1 MSIRHLDRLF
11 EPRSVAI
18 IGASQRPGRIG
29 TTVLDNMAASG
40 FAGALWPV
48 NPKYDTLLGIACHAR
63 VAALPAAP
71 DLAVI
76 CTPPD
81 SVPGLVAELGARGTR
96 AAIVLTALSPGQRAA
111 MLKAA
116 RPHLLRILGPGGI
129 GLIGPAAGVN
139 ASVAHAGA
147 RPGRTAFVSQ
157 SGMLMTAVL
166 DWARQHQI
174 GFSRVVSVGEGG
186 DVDVADLLDWLAGDA
201 DTQAIVLHIE
211 SVADARKFMSAARI
225 AARGKPVVVLK
236 SGRGGE
242 RDDRVVDAAIRRAG
256 MLRVYSSADLFD
268 AVQTVARARPLPGER
283 LAVVSNTASLGLLA
297 TDALAWTGGRLAP
310 LSPATL
316 RALKPLAAEGVPAA
330 NPLDIGTRADTARH
344 VAAVRALLDEPQAD
358 ALLLVH
364 VPTPAA
370 GSTEVARSLV
380 PAVRGARQIVLSCW
394 LGGDEVAEA
403 RGVFADAGLATYDTP
418 EKAVRA
424 FRQMVQYRRNQ
435 ALLIE
440 VPPGVPAVRERER
453 ATARRIVGAARQAG
467 RDTLDDAECRT
478 VLAAYGLRYDLPDGA
493 GAGAPAWMQ
502 PAAGRDAPPLRIGM
516 HVDPVFGPALEFGM
530 GGAAGSVA
538 RDCAAGLP
546 PLNMVLARDIVAR
559 TRAGNALAATD
570 GACRAL
576 VQVAELVT
584 DLPEVAALELDPM
597 QMVQAGPAAPR
608 DGAEPLPD
616 TLAALRARI
625 VLGPPR
631 PESAL
636 AIRPYPQALAEI
648 IDWQGAQLT
657 LRPIRPEDA
666 PAHVR
671 FFAALD
677 PEDVRL
683 RFFSA
688 LRELPPAQLARLTQI
703 DYDRAMAFIA
713 TRTGPDGTAE
723 TLGVVRAVAD
733 PDNRSAEFAVV
744 VRSDLKGLGLG
755 AILFGKL
762 VDYFRTR
769 GTGCLTG
776 DAFAE
781 NVGVQKLVRRFN
793 GTVQSGDEAGTVRL
807 TVPLHGKSS

>member
-11 EPRSVAI
+11 EPRSVAV
-18 IGASQRPGRIG
+18 IGASRRPGRIG

-48 NPKYDTLLGIACHAR
+48 NPKYDTLLGIPCHAR

-76 CTPPD
+76 CTPAD
-81 SVPGLVAELGARGTR
+81 TVAALVAELGALGTR
-96 AAIVLTALSPGQRAA
+96 AVIVLVALSPAQRAA

-129 GLIGPAAGVN
+129 GLIGPAAGIN
-139 ASVAHAGA
+139 ASVAHTGA

-211 SVADARKFMSAARI
+211 SVTDARKFMSAARI

-236 SGRGGE
+236 SGRGAGSDGAE
-242 RDDRVVDAAIRRAG
+242 DRVVDAAIRRAG

-283 LAVVSNTASLGLLA
+283 LAVVSNAASLGLLA
-297 TDALAWTGGRLAP
+297 TDALAWTGGTLAP

-316 RALKPLAAEGVPAA
+316 RALKPAMADGVAPA
-330 NPLDIGTRADTARH
+330 NPLDIGTRADAARH
-344 VAAVRALLDEPQAD
+344 LAAVRALLDEPQAD

-370 GSTEVARSLV
+370 GSSDVARALV
-380 PAVRGARQIVLSCW
+380 PLVRAARQTVLSCW
-394 LGGDEVAEA
+394 LGGDEATEA
-403 RGVFADAGLATYDTP
+403 RSVFADAGLATYDTP

-424 FRQMVQYRRNQ
+424 FRQIVQYRRNQ

-440 VPPGVPAVRERER
+440 VPAGVPAAGEPER
-453 ATARRIVGAARQAG
+453 AAARAIVAAARHAG
-467 RDTLDDAECRT
+467 RSSLDDGECTT
-478 VLAAYGLRYDLPDGA
+478 VLAAYGVQCETNGGA
-493 GAGAPAWMQ
+493 NGGAAQEWEAGTAPQ
-502 PAAGRDAPPLRIGM
+502 LRIAVHM
-516 HVDPVFGPALEFGM
+516 DPVFGPALEFGL
-530 GGAAGSVA
+530 GGAAGQVA
-538 RDCAAGLP
+538 RDRAAGLP

-559 TRAGNALAATD
+559 TRAGAALTAPDAV
-570 GACRAL
+570 CRAL
-576 VQVAELVT
+576 VQVADLVT
-584 DLPEVAALELDPM
+584 DLGEVMALELDP
-597 QMVQAGPAAPR
+597 VRVGEG
-608 DGAEPLPD
+608 GAV
-616 TLAALRARI
+616 ALRARI

-631 PESAL
+631 PESAM
-636 AIRPYPQALAEI
+636 AIRPYPQALAETV
-648 IDWQGAQLT
+648 DWQGGPLV

-677 PEDVRL
+677 PDDVRL

-713 TRTGPDGTAE
+713 TRPGPGGQPE

-733 PDNRSAEFAVV
+733 PDNRRADFAIV
-744 VRSDLKGLGLG
+744 VRSDLKGKGLG
-755 AILFGKL
+755 VILFGKL
-762 VDYFRTR
+762 VDYFRAR
-769 GTGCLTG
+769 GTGSLTG
-776 DAFAE
+776 DALAE
-781 NVGVQKLVRRFN
+781 NVGVQKLVHRFG
-793 GTVQSGDEAGTVRL
+793 GTVQPGSEPGIVLL
-807 TVPLHGKSS
+807 TIPLHGKTS

>member
-11 EPRSVAI
+11 EPRSVAV
-18 IGASQRPGRIG
+18 IGASRKPGRIG

-48 NPKYDTLLGIACHAR
+48 NPKYGELLGIPCYAR

-76 CTPPD
+76 CTPAD
-81 SVPGLVAELGARGTR
+81 TVPGLVADLGARGTR
-96 AAIVLTALSPGQRAA
+96 AAIVLTALPPALRAA

-139 ASVAHAGA
+139 ASVAHTGA
-147 RPGRTAFVSQ
+147 RQGRTAFVSQ

-186 DVDVADLLDWLAGDA
+186 DVDVADLLDWLAGDT

-211 SVADARKFMSAARI
+211 SVAGARKFMSAARI

-236 SGRGGE
+236 SGRGAGP
-242 RDDRVVDAAIRRAG
+242 DDGADRVVDAAIRRAG

-268 AVQTVARARPLPGER
+268 AVQTVARARPLAGER
-283 LAVVSNTASLGLLA
+283 LAVVSNAFSLGLLA
-297 TDALAWTGGRLAP
+297 TDALAWTGGRLAQ
-310 LSPATL
+310 LAPATL
-316 RALKPLAAEGVPAA
+316 RALKPLAAEGVAPA
-330 NPLDIGTRADTARH
+330 NPLDIGTLADTARH

-370 GSTEVARSLV
+370 GSRDVARALV
-380 PAVRGARQIVLSCW
+380 PLVRAARQTVLSCW
-394 LGGDEVAEA
+394 LGGEEATEA
-403 RGVFADAGLATYDTP
+403 RAVFADAGLATYDTP

-424 FRQMVQYRRNQ
+424 FRQVVQYRRNQ

-440 VPPGVPAVRERER
+440 VPAGVPATGEAGR
-453 ATARRIVGAARQAG
+453 GAARAIVAGARRAG
-467 RDTLDDAECRT
+467 RAVLDDGECAT
-478 VLAAYGLRYDLPDGA
+478 VLGAYGLAVGA
-493 GAGAPAWMQ
+493 TGN
-502 PAAGRDAPPLRIGM
+502 DARADDTPPLRIAVHM
-516 HVDPVFGPALEFGM
+516 DPVFGPALEFGL
-530 GGAAGSVA
+530 GGAAGRVA
-538 RDCAAGLP
+538 RDRAAGLP

-559 TRAGNALAATD
+559 TRAGGALADAE
-570 GACRAL
+570 AVCRAL
-576 VQVAELVT
+576 VQVADLVT
-584 DLPEVAALELDPM
+584 DLCEVVELELDP
-597 QMVQAGPAAPR
+597 VLPAPAA
-608 DGAEPLPD
+608 GAAS
-616 TLAALRARI
+616 TVTAGAARI

-631 PESAL
+631 PESAM
-636 AIRPYPQALAEI
+636 AIRPYPQALAETV
-648 IDWQGAQLT
+648 DWQGAALV

-666 PAHVR
+666 PAHMR

-713 TRTGPDGTAE
+713 TRTGADGQPE

-733 PDNRSAEFAVV
+733 PDNRRAEFAIT
-744 VRSDLKGLGLG
+744 VRSDLKGRGLG
-755 AILFGKL
+755 VILFRKL
-762 VDYFRTR
+762 VDYFRAR
-769 GTGCLTG
+769 GTETLAG
-776 DAFAE
+776 DALAE
-781 NVGVQKLVRRFN
+781 NVGVQKLVRRFG
-793 GTVQSGDEAGTVRL
+793 GTVQPGGEAGTVLL
-807 TVPLHGKSS
+807 TIPLHGKTS

>member
-11 EPRSVAI
+11 EPRTVAI
-18 IGASQRPGRIG
+18 VGASQRPGRIG
-29 TTVLDNMAASG
+29 TTVLDNMAGSG

-48 NPKYDTLLGIACHAR
+48 NPKYGTLLGIPCYAR

-71 DLAVI
+71 DLAVL
-76 CTPPD
+76 CAPPD
-81 SVPGLVAELGARGTR
+81 TVPGLVAELGARGTR
-96 AAIVLTALSPGQRAA
+96 AVIVPMPLSPAQRAA

-129 GLIGPAAGVN
+129 GLIAPAAGVN

-174 GFSRVVSVGEGG
+174 GFSRVVSVGDGG

-201 DTQAIVLHIE
+201 DTGAIVLHIE

-242 RDDRVVDAAIRRAG
+242 AADRVVDAAIRRAG

-268 AVQTVARARPLPGER
+268 AVQTVARARPLAGER
-283 LAVVSNTASLGLLA
+283 LAVLSNAASLGLLA
-297 TDALAWTGGRLAP
+297 SDALAWTGGELAP

-316 RALKPLAAEGVPAA
+316 RALRPVADEGVPAA
-330 NPLDIGTRADTARH
+330 NPLDIGARADTARH
-344 VAAVRALLDEPQAD
+344 VAAVRALLGEPQAD

-370 GSTEVARSLV
+370 GSAEVARALV
-380 PAVRGARQIVLSCW
+380 PVVRGARQVVLSCW
-394 LGGDEVAEA
+394 LGGGKVAEA
-403 RGVFADAGLATYDTP
+403 RSVFADAGLATYDTP

-440 VPPGVPAVRERER
+440 VPAGVPAVRERER
-453 ATARRIVGAARQAG
+453 AAARAIVAAAREAG
-467 RDTLDDAECRT
+467 RATLDDGECRT
-478 VLAAYGLRYDLPDGA
+478 VLAAYGLRDGLPDGPQAPSSTAA
-493 GAGAPAWMQ
+493 GAA
-502 PAAGRDAPPLRIGM
+502 APPLRIGM
-516 HVDPVFGPALEFGM
+516 HADPVFGPALEFGI
-530 GGAAGSVA
+530 GGAAGRVA
-538 RDCAAGLP
+538 RDGAAGLP
-546 PLNMVLARDIVAR
+546 PLNMVLARDIVTR
-559 TRAGNALAATD
+559 TRVGGALAAQGVQD
-570 GACRAL
+570 HVCRAL

-584 DLPEVAALELDPM
+584 DLPAVAALELDP
-597 QMVQAGPAAPR
+597 VQVVDIDAAAPR
-608 DGAEPLPD
+608 AGAAQGGPA
-616 TLAALRARI
+616 LAVLRARI

-636 AIRPYPQALAEI
+636 AIRPYPQALADT
-648 IDWQGAQLT
+648 IDWQGAPLV

-713 TRTGPDGTAE
+713 TRPGTDGTAE

-733 PDNRSAEFAVV
+733 PDNRSAEFAIA
-744 VRSDLKGLGLG
+744 VRSDLKGKGLG
-755 AILFGKL
+755 VILFGKL
-762 VDYFRTR
+762 VEYFRAR
-769 GTGCLTG
+769 GTGSLAG
-776 DAFAE
+776 DALAE
-781 NVGVQKLVRRFN
+781 NTGVQHLVRRF
-793 GTVQSGDEAGTVRL
+793 GGVVTSGNEAGTVRL
-807 TVPLHGKSS
+807 TVSLHGETS

>member
-18 IGASQRPGRIG
+18 VGASQRPGRIG
-29 TTVLDNMAASG
+29 TTVLDNMAGAG

-48 NPKYDTLLGIACHAR
+48 NPKYDTLLGIACHPR

-81 SVPGLVAELGARGTR
+81 TVPGVVAELGARGTR
-96 AAIVLTALSPGQRAA
+96 AAIVLTALAPGQRAA

-129 GLIGPAAGVN
+129 GLIGAAAGVN
-139 ASVAHAGA
+139 ASVAHVGA

-166 DWARQHQI
+166 DWAHQHQI

-211 SVADARKFMSAARI
+211 SVTGARKFMSAARI

-242 RDDRVVDAAIRRAG
+242 QSDRVVDAAIRRAG

-283 LAVVSNTASLGLLA
+283 LAVVSNAASLGLLA
-297 TDALAWTGGRLAP
+297 TDAMAWTGGRLAA

-316 RALKPLAAEGVPAA
+316 RALKPLAADGVPAA
-330 NPLDIGTRADTARH
+330 NPLDIGTQADTARH

-370 GSTEVARSLV
+370 GSTEVARALV

-394 LGGDEVAEA
+394 LGGHEVAEA
-403 RGVFADAGLATYDTP
+403 RSVFADAGLATYDTP

-435 ALLIE
+435 ALVIE
-440 VPPGVPAVRERER
+440 VPAGVPAARERER
-453 ATARRIVGAARQAG
+453 AAARGIVAAARQAG
-467 RDTLDDAECRT
+467 RAVLDDNECRT
-478 VLAAYGLRYDLPDGA
+478 VLAAYGLQLGLQPGLREHARDGA
-493 GAGAPAWMQ
+493 AEGGD
-502 PAAGRDAPPLRIGM
+502 GAPPLRIGM
-516 HVDPVFGPALEFGM
+516 HADPVFGPALEFGM
-530 GGAAGSVA
+530 GGAAGRVA

-559 TRAGNALAATD
+559 TRVGNALAAQD
-570 GACRAL
+570 HVCRAL

-584 DLPEVAALELDPM
+584 DLPEVVALELDPM
-597 QMVQAGPAAPR
+597 QAVKPDAALLQDGPAQPAC
-608 DGAEPLPD
+608 
-616 TLAALRARI
+616 TLAALHARI
-625 VLGPPR
+625 ELGPPR

-636 AIRPYPQALAEI
+636 AIRPYPQALAQT
-648 IDWQGAQLT
+648 IDWQGAALV

-677 PEDVRL
+677 AEDVRL

-713 TRTGPDGTAE
+713 TRPGPDGLPA

-733 PDNRSAEFAVV
+733 PDNRSAEFAIA
-744 VRSDLKGLGLG
+744 VRSDLKGKGLG
-755 AILFGKL
+755 VILFSKL
-762 VDYFRTR
+762 VDYFRAR
-769 GTGCLTG
+769 GTGSLTG
-776 DAFAE
+776 DALAE
-781 NVGVQKLVRRFN
+781 NAGVQKLVRRFG
-793 GTVQSGDEAGTVRL
+793 GTVLSGNEAGTVRL
-807 TVPLHGKSS
+807 TVPLHGKLS